1 MGFEEKLTY
10 YAEKMAP
17 TCRENDSISDE
28 LFTKYGVYR
37 GLRDLNGKGVVT
49 GLTNISKTE
58 KEFPVTANCGTVDIR

>member
-28 LFTKYGVYR
+28 LFTKDGV
-37 GLRDLNGKGVVT
+37 
-49 GLTNISKTE
+49 
-58 KEFPVTANCGTVDIR
+58 

>member
-10 YAEKMAP
+10 YVEKMAP

-37 GLRDLNGKGVVT
+37 GLRDLNRFRERRRRKKNS
-49 GLTNISKTE
+49 L
-58 KEFPVTANCGTVDIR
+58 